1 MPTSR
6 SDPPR
11 SFTPGAFTFTS
22 HQEGA
27 FDEAVKGV
35 DAIAHTASPFHMRA
49 DDPDELIIPAVRGTT
64 GILAS
69 ARAHAP
75 GVQRI
80 VVTSSCA
87 SVLTPLTE
95 PRLFSEE
102 DWNEASVARVRAEG
116 RVAPAV
122 EKYRA
127 SKTLAERAAW
137 AFWEEAKAAGAVG
150 WDLVVLNPPF
160 VFGPAMNDVASPAA
174 LSESSRD
181 WFNTVVRST
190 RDNVAL
196 ATVGWVLS
204 LATWGDGQD

>member
-87 SVLTPLTE
+87 SVLTPTPD
-95 PRLFSEE
+95 PRVFSEA
-102 DWNEASVARVRAEG
+102 DWNEASIAEVNEKG
-116 RVAPAV
+116 RDASGPA
-122 EKYRA
+122 KYRA

-137 AFWEEAKAAGAVG
+137 EFWNAHKSEVA

-160 VFGPAMNDVASPAA
+160 VFGPVIHEVGSAVA
-174 LSESSRD
+174 LNESARD
-181 WFNTVVRST
+181 WYNTVVGGAK
-190 RDNVAL
+190 DDAAL
-196 ATVGWVLS
+196 ATVGCALCLIAMLLIS
-204 LATWGDGQD
+204 F